1 MIVLDGV
8 SKRFD
13 AKTIVDAVSLELR
26 GGELTVFLG
35 PSGCGKTTTLKLI
48 NRLLPLSSGRI
59 LIGGTDIA
67 TIDPIALRRRIG
79 YVIQDVGLFPH
90 YRIFDNVAL
99 VPRLLGWPAEQVARR
114 VEAMMALVN
123 LPADLLGR
131 FPRELSGGQ
140 RQRVGVAR
148 ALAGDPD
155 ILLMDEP
162 FGAVDPVN
170 RAFIQD
176 EFRRIQQQLGK
187 TVVMVTHDLDEAL
200 KLGDRIAVFNAGKL
214 EQFDTPE
221 ALLAR
226 PATPFVAQFLGTDR
240 ATRLLKLTRP
250 EKLEALAAEALLH
263 G

>member
-8 SKRFD
+8 TKRYGD
-13 AKTIVDAVSLELR
+13 RTIVSEVSLELR
-26 GGELTVFLG
+26 EGELTVFLG

-48 NRLLPLSSGRI
+48 NRLLPLTAGRI
-59 LIGGTDIA
+59 LIGSQDIA
-67 TIDPIALRRRIG
+67 GLEPIALRRRIG
-79 YVIQDVGLFPH
+79 YVIQEVGLFPH

-99 VPRLLGWPAEQVARR
+99 VPRLLGWPREKIDAR
-114 VEAMMALVN
+114 VLEMLALVN

-162 FGAVDPVN
+162 FGAVDPQN
-170 RAFIQD
+170 RTFIQD
-176 EFRRIQQQLGK
+176 EFKRIQRRLGK

-200 KLGDRIAVFNAGKL
+200 RLGDSVALFNAGRV
-214 EQFDTPE
+214 EQSGAPAD
-221 ALLAR
+221 LLAE
-226 PATPFVAQFLGTDR
+226 PATAFVADFLGGDR
-240 ATRLLKLTRP
+240 LTRLARLRCP
-250 EKLEALAAEALLH
+250 DKLEAAAAELLAH